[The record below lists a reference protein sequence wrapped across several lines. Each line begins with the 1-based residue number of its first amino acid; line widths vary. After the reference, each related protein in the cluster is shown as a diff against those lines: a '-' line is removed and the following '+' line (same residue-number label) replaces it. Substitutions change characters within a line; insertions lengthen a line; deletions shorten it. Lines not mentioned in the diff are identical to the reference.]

1 MIQVLVNLTL
11 RRGCGMNN
19 SFFEQIQDA
28 AEYLNLDL
36 NAQEMAQLAVDHEY
50 SEENIRIVAEMFT
63 YLQQKKKEN
72 IVSTLLR
79 LSRLPLKEPK
89 TFESFDFG
97 QLHGKQTDAL
107 RNLPSLS
114 ALYAHKNLA
123 FIGPQGV
130 GKTHLAM
137 AYGRKCCQ
145 NGLKAYFLKATELNQ
160 RLTDARKYGRESST
174 INGLVK
180 PSCLIID
187 EIGRCVFD
195 KENTRM
201 FFDVIDRRYNKE
213 GPNTMIFTSNK
224 GPDKWGEFFNEDSSL
239 LCALDRI
246 FDDATVFMIKGN
258 SYRGKNCE
266 TIALSAG
273 APSAL
278 PKAQH

>member
-1 MIQVLVNLTL
+1 
-11 RRGCGMNN
+11 MND
-19 SFFEQIQDA
+19 SLFEQIQDA
-28 AEYLNLDL
+28 TKYLNLDL
-36 NAQEMAQLAVDHEY
+36 SSQEMAQLAINRTL
-50 SEENIRIVAEMFT
+50 SEESIQAIAETFA
-63 YLQQKKKEN
+63 YLKQKKSES

-89 TFESFDFG
+89 TFDGFDFN
-97 QLHGKQTDAL
+97 QLHGKQVDAL
-107 RNLPSLS
+107 KNLQSLS

-137 AYGRKCCQ
+137 AYGHQCCQ
-145 NGLKAYFLKATELNQ
+145 KGLKAYFLKATELNQ

-187 EIGRCVFD
+187 EVGRCVFD

-246 FDDATVFMIKGN
+246 FDDATVYMIKGN
-258 SYRGKNCE
+258 SYRGRNCE

-273 APSAL
+273 EPLAL
-278 PKAQH
+278 PKAKN

>member
-1 MIQVLVNLTL
+1 
-11 RRGCGMNN
+11 MNK
-19 SFFEQIQDA
+19 SFFEQIQETAD
-28 AEYLNLDL
+28 YLNLDM

-97 QLHGKQTDAL
+97 QLHGKQSDAM

-114 ALYAHKNLA
+114 ALYEHKNLA

-130 GKTHLAM
+130 GETHLAM

-145 NGLKAYFLKATELNQ
+145 SG
-160 RLTDARKYGRESST
+160 KYGRENST
-174 INGLVK
+174 INDLVK

-195 KENTRM
+195 KENTLM

-213 GPNTMIFTSNK
+213 RPNTMIFTSNK
-224 GPDKWGEFFNEDSSL
+224 GSDKWGEFFNEDSSL

-246 FDDATVFMIKGN
+246 FDDATVFIIKGN

-278 PKAQH
+278 PKTQH

>member
-1 MIQVLVNLTL
+1 MNETL
-11 RRGCGMNN
+11 Y
-19 SFFEQIQDA
+19 EQIQDSA
-28 AEYLNLDL
+28 RYLGIDYCVQEVARFADDHGL
-36 NAQEMAQLAVDHEY
+36 NDISIQAIADTF
-50 SEENIRIVAEMFT
+50 S
-63 YLQQKKKEN
+63 YLQEKKRES
-72 IVSTLLR
+72 IVTTLLKM
-79 LSRLPLKEPK
+79 SRLPLKEPK
-89 TFESFDFG
+89 TFAGFDYS
-97 QLHGKQTDAL
+97 QLHGKQVDAL
-107 RNLPSLS
+107 KNLSSLS

-137 AYGRKCCQ
+137 AYGRKCCE

-187 EIGRCVFD
+187 EVGRCVFD

-201 FFDVIDRRYNKE
+201 FFDIIDRRYNKE

-224 GPDKWGEFFNEDSSL
+224 SPDKWGEFFNEDSSL

-246 FDDATVFMIKGN
+246 FDDATVFVIKGN
-258 SYRGKNCE
+258 SYRGRKCE

-273 APSAL
+273 EHPAMS
-278 PKAQH
+278 KN